1 MAQISIQKVSALPAT
16 KAPNTLYIVKSAEA
30 GLIDIYVTG
39 TDAAEVR
46 HVFNKAEINSAIAS
60 AVSSFSN
67 LNVVV
72 DIAARDAMTPDR
84 VMLVL
89 VKDATADTTVKA
101 GGASYVYEPA
111 TTTWTKIAEYE
122 SMDLSLT
129 WAGLEGKPT
138 SAVADI
144 DDAVTKRHSHANKVE
159 LDKITEDG
167 NGEMLYN
174 GLHIRAR
181 LDVAEW

>member
-1 MAQISIQKVSALPAT
+1 MAQISIQKVSSLPAT
-16 KAPNTLYIVKSAEA
+16 KAANTMYIVKSQEA

-67 LNVVV
+67 MYVVA
-72 DIAARDAMTPDR
+72 DITARDALAPDR

-89 VKDATADTTVKA
+89 VKDATADTSVTS

-111 TTTWTKIAEYE
+111 VTSWTKVAEYE
-122 SMDLSLT
+122 SMDFHFT
-129 WAGLEGKPT
+129 WAGLENKPT

-144 DDAVTKRHSHANKVE
+144 DDAVTKRHSHANKIS
-159 LDKITEDG
+159 LDKISEDG
-167 NGEMLYN
+167 NGELLYN
-174 GLHIRAR
+174 GLHIRPR
-181 LDVAEW
+181 LDVADW